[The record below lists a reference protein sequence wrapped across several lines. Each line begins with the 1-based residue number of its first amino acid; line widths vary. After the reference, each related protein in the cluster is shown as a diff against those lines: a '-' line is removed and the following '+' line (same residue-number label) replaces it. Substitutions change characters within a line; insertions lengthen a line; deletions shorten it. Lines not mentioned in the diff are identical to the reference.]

1 MTIDKTKAFFQKLGA
16 HFGIG
21 GDVSQADIDAAL
33 DAENEKKAA
42 EAAKTAP
49 PPKPEPT
56 EMEKAV
62 AAAVAAQVAPLEA
75 KIVELE
81 NRPNGPVSIHSLAD
95 AEKTGVLE
103 NMKADYAAYQ
113 KELAASHYPYTAR

>member
-1 MTIDKTKAFFQKLGA
+1 MVVDKTKAFFQKLGA

-33 DAENEKKAA
+33 DAEN
-42 EAAKTAP
+42 AKTAP

-56 EMEKAV
+56 EVEKAV
-62 AAAVAAQVAPLEA
+62 AAALAPLQA

-81 NRPNGPVSIHSLAD
+81 SRPNGAVQLFSLAD
-95 AEKTGVLE
+95 VEKAGGLDK
-103 NMKADYAAYQ
+103 MKADYAATQ
-113 KELAASHYPYTAR
+113 KELAAAHNPFV